1 MYRGGV
7 IEFSF
12 DIPGWFWPASFGCL
26 PLAVAVFT
34 LWPRSAEGRQR
45 QVLRWANE
53 NLVALTPEIGAAL
66 ETALTRRRRAVG
78 ALIFLCT
85 SAAAALVLTSSPAG
99 SDDPVV
105 DGRTIVILAWIGGTL
120 AQGWQLRH
128 QWFPAGP
135 TRSARVHSVTLS
147 DYVPSPLR
155 WSAWVSAGICLVGLA
170 VVPVHAR
177 TPVATAPVVCVVVAL
192 VVAEWNG
199 RRTAARPQ
207 PARDEA
213 ELYAQDAW
221 RTEVARYGFQGIALG
236 GGLATAYLDGAPP
249 VAGTVL
255 RASGVVLMLASVVVA
270 VIPARPIEWTR
281 ARLWPGLRPGETI
294 GTVAP

>member
-1 MYRGGV
+1 V

-12 DIPGWFWPASFGCL
+12 DIPDWFWPACFVCV
-26 PLAVAVFT
+26 PVAVAVFT
-34 LWPRSAEGRQR
+34 LWPHSAEGRKR

-66 ETALTRRRRAVG
+66 ETALARRRRAVG
-78 ALIFLCT
+78 ALAFLCT
-85 SAAAALVLTSSPAG
+85 SVGAALALGRSPLG
-99 SDDPVV
+99 SGDPVV
-105 DGRTIVILAWIGGTL
+105 DGRTILILTWIAITL
-120 AQGWQLRH
+120 AQGLQVRH

-135 TRSARVHSVTLS
+135 TRSARVRSVTLS
-147 DYVPSPLR
+147 DYVPRPLR
-155 WSAWVSAGICLVGLA
+155 WSAWASAGVCLMGLA

-177 TPVATAPVVCVVVAL
+177 TPVATAPVVCVLIAL

-255 RASGVVLMLASVVVA
+255 RASGVALMLASVVVA

-294 GTVAP
+294 GTVTP